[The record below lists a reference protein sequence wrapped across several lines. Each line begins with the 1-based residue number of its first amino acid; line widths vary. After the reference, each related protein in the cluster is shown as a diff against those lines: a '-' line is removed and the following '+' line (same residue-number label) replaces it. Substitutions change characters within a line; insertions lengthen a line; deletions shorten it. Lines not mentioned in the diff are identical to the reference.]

1 MGYSIDPRCPLVLL
15 VGRMDYWRWR
25 LSLLVLLVGPYGLF
39 ESQATTP
46 SQVFTTHH
54 IDTDHE
60 AAQEAAVRAVG
71 EQLADVREARRCRPS
86 VLALDDGRRQFICP
100 FHAGKLWCNEVEPSP
115 KLRDGAEFV
124 ELPAGTTKCCNG
136 TFMAPLSELAR
147 IGHQEPAYFSP
158 EHVTVYSNRIPVE
171 GRFGTDQQKGAYAPR
186 SCRAPRLE
194 PHALAS
200 LIFDAIGNLQ
210 LTINAEIKE
219 LYELID
225 NYNTPADSKPA
236 DGEPADRTSA
246 AGESA
251 HSESADGE
259 PADHTSAAGE
269 SAHSEPA
276 DHEQMGSAD
285 PLNAGIE
292 PRHETTID
300 NSPDRDHRAPTPPR
314 APP

>member
-86 VLALDDGRRQFICP
+86 VLALDDGRRRFVCP

-124 ELPAGTTKCCNG
+124 E
-136 TFMAPLSELAR
+136 
-147 IGHQEPAYFSP
+147 
-158 EHVTVYSNRIPVE
+158 
-171 GRFGTDQQKGAYAPR
+171 
-186 SCRAPRLE
+186 
-194 PHALAS
+194 
-200 LIFDAIGNLQ
+200 
-210 LTINAEIKE
+210 
-219 LYELID
+219 
-225 NYNTPADSKPA
+225 
-236 DGEPADRTSA
+236 
-246 AGESA
+246 
-251 HSESADGE
+251 SADN
-259 PADHTSAAGE
+259 
-269 SAHSEPA
+269 
-276 DHEQMGSAD
+276 EQMGSAD
-285 PLNAGIE
+285 PLTAGLE

-300 NSPDRDHRAPTPPR
+300 DSPDRDHRASTPPR
-314 APP
+314 APPQGR